1 MSDSDGERYR
11 KRERD
16 RERTRHRG
24 RDRQRGRT
32 RESCWQSW
40 WWYSCAGT
48 IVRKVW
54 WHGPTKFSKS
64 ASHLSMMNRSW
75 MGLCSAH
82 SFHFAW
88 ALLFIFQ
95 NLARLLY
102 RTIMNDSLKASNNMQ
117 HNFLPSFGPAFARRK
132 RRNLSSWESVFG
144 FLVRQWGWDDP
155 FRWKRRRTRAY
166 RQRISRCWFGQTSRT
181 CCRPLFSVVAQ
192 LSLVPIAGSPPQQ
205 FSCNFNS
212 RDQHKESLLRGAQ
225 LQTASGESCSNNC
238 SLICDRKSNNRDCLI
253 EIVWS

>member
-1 MSDSDGERYR
+1 
-11 KRERD
+11 
-16 RERTRHRG
+16 
-24 RDRQRGRT
+24 
-32 RESCWQSW
+32 
-40 WWYSCAGT
+40 
-48 IVRKVW
+48 
-54 WHGPTKFSKS
+54 
-64 ASHLSMMNRSW
+64 
-75 MGLCSAH
+75 
-82 SFHFAW
+82 
-88 ALLFIFQ
+88 
-95 NLARLLY
+95 
-102 RTIMNDSLKASNNMQ
+102 MNDSLKASNNMQ

-155 FRWKRRRTRAY
+155 FRWKRRRTSAY
-166 RQRISRCWFGQTSRT
+166 RQRISRCWFGQTSSRT

-253 EIVWS
+253 LKNVGLIKHDAGCQRASRSKTLVHWTAFAHYHHLPMDISCLLRHVAIWSLQTDDGRPFWKAKATRNTRSISSI